1 MVVVGGVVVVVVVAA
16 TVVVVVVDE
25 DVVVAATVVVVVV
38 DDVVVVAA
46 TVVVVVSGPE
56 AIGDTTVGTVV
67 GGMVVDGMVVVDCS
81 VVEVVAMTTGSSG
94 SSSSATSTVVGGTP
108 LSPSVSEAIASAT
121 TVGVG
126 ALTSESELLSTT
138 RPPITTTLAAADDII
153 HSATRR
159 PSRPVACSNGNPVDG
174 SAVPNEGREDELLP
188 AVVDVWACADEL
200 VDVDD
205 SPPKPP
211 DASGCSKA
219 TCSRIDERKPIGAA
233 NAGAAPTSA
242 SGANRRRERSQ
253 VLHASICRDTRLRR
267 STVKSPDQPCKMRSS
282 SSHSL
287 RPRLA
292 TQYAPRLRSV
302 LSRMRW
308 TSP

>member
-1 MVVVGGVVVVVVVAA
+1 MVVVVVVGGAVVVVVAA

-25 DVVVAATVVVVVV
+25 
-38 DDVVVVAA
+38 VVVVAA
-46 TVVVVVSGPE
+46 TVVVGGPE
-56 AIGDTTVGTVV
+56 AIGDTTAATVV
-67 GGMVVDGMVVVDCS
+67 GDGMVVVDCN
-81 VVEVVAMTTGSSG
+81 VVEVVATTTGSSG
-94 SSSSATSTVVGGTP
+94 LSPSSATSTVVGGTP
-108 LSPSVSEAIASAT
+108 PSPSVSEAFASAT

-126 ALTSESELLSTT
+126 APSVASELLSTT
-138 RPPITTTLAAADDII
+138 KPPTTTTLAAADDII

-174 SAVPNEGREDELLP
+174 SAAPNEGWEDELLP
-188 AVVDVWACADEL
+188 AVVAVWACADEG
-200 VDVDD
+200 VDAED
-205 SPPKPP
+205 SPPNPP
-211 DASGCSKA
+211 EASGCSKA
-219 TCSRIDERKPIGAA
+219 TRSRIDERKPIGAA

-253 VLHASICRDTRLRR
+253 VLQSSMCRDTRLRS
-267 STVKSPDQPCKMRSS
+267 STVKSPDQPCRMRSS

-302 LSRMRW
+302 RSRMRW

>member
-1 MVVVGGVVVVVVVAA
+1 VVVDDVEVVVVGGAVVVVVAA
-16 TVVVVVVDE
+16 TVVVVVI
-25 DVVVAATVVVVVV
+25 
-38 DDVVVVAA
+38 DDVVVVVA
-46 TVVVVVSGPE
+46 GPE
-56 AIGDTTVGTVV
+56 EIGDTAVGTVV
-67 GGMVVDGMVVVDCS
+67 GGTVVDGMVVVDCN
-81 VVEVVAMTTGSSG
+81 VVEVVATTTGSSG

-108 LSPSVSEAIASAT
+108 PSPSVSEAFASAT

-126 ALTSESELLSTT
+126 APSVASELLSAKK
-138 RPPITTTLAAADDII
+138 PPTTTTLAAADDII

-174 SAVPNEGREDELLP
+174 SAAPNEGWEDELRP

-211 DASGCSKA
+211 EASGCSKA
-219 TCSRIDERKPIGAA
+219 TRSRIDERKPIGAA

-253 VLHASICRDTRLRR
+253 VLQSSMCRDTRLRS
-267 STVKSPDQPCKMRSS
+267 STVKSPDQPCRMRSS

-302 LSRMRW
+302 RSRMRW